1 MKHLLRSYGW
11 WLMMS
16 NCLNC
21 DRAAHTKNL
30 CRACYQKQ
38 WKLENNG
45 RGYIRSMAQ
54 RKAVGEKYLKRITTG
69 KIYKI
74 TTDEIIALQ
83 ESSCYLC
90 GQIAKGI
97 DHIVPLS
104 KGGNHS
110 IGNLA
115 PCCISC
121 NSKKR
126 TKFLSELR
134 YSKCGAKVTSNV

>member
-1 MKHLLRSYGW
+1 MTS
-11 WLMMS
+11 
-16 NCLNC
+16 CLNC
-21 DRAAHTKNL
+21 DRVAHCKQL
-30 CRACYQKQ
+30 CKGCYQKQ
-38 WKLENNG
+38 WKEQNNG
-45 RGYIRSMAQ
+45 KGYIRSMAQ

-69 KIYKI
+69 KVYKI

-83 ESSCYLC
+83 ESPCYLC

-97 DHIVPLS
+97 DHIIPLS

-121 NSKKR
+121 NRKKHANFLVQLIYSSNK
-126 TKFLSELR
+126 TKMV
-134 YSKCGAKVTSNV
+134 ANV